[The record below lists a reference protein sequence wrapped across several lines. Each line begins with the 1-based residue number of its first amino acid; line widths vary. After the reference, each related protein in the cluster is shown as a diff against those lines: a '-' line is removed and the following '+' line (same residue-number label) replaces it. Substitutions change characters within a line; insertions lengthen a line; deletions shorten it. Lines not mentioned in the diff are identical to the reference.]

1 MPDNLTVSISADTTK
16 FSADLAVAQ
25 AKLAEFTKQL
35 REAAKAATA
44 TGDRSGLLVAA
55 KNAEIAR
62 ATVVGLSKALVASR
76 AASDAAIGDKTHG
89 MMGLV
94 AQTKEL
100 AGSFV
105 KIDEGIGL
113 LRGALAGTGLL
124 AVADQVGAVNREL
137 QGLQNTAKATNLST
151 GFIQAFKDQLKG
163 TGQDAEAATPI
174 LVKFTEQLAKARL
187 EGLGAGETGGG
198 PTVFRGMTDAVRTAN
213 NEVTTLRGNLNDSGT
228 SLVNVLHG
236 TKQVAADLSS
246 PFKTAQFDVKQYAAS
261 IEGNEKALED
271 FAKRLIDLKNAGRID
286 EADQAA
292 FAAFGRHFAEVAPV
306 LEQFASRANVQQLQ
320 TGLQAKGVLASSDD
334 LARQKQYN
342 DALNEM
348 STSLEGLRKE
358 AVVSAFPWLSGQVKQ
373 ATADIE
379 EMAASIK
386 EVWGSLLPFFT
397 QLWASVSE
405 QAKQMWA
412 GIVAQAT
419 EAYQAVI
426 AVWTAIP
433 QFFEHLG
440 QSVIDT
446 VDATSKAIR
455 NAASAAGGAST
466 ASPFAAGGTVPG
478 SGTGDSVAAMLTP
491 GEYVNRL
498 SSVQYYGAE
507 LFHALNSRLI
517 PRDVFR
523 GWGYSLGGLV
533 DSLHAPP
540 RHYADGGMVESA
552 GGRLAVDINMG
563 GHTFPMSSDREVASR
578 LVRFARSE
586 SMRSAG
592 IKPSWVS

>member
-35 REAAKAATA
+35 REAAKVATA

-62 ATVVGLSKALVASR
+62 ATVVGLSKALVESR
-76 AASDAAIGDKTHG
+76 KAADLAIGDQSHG

-94 AQTKEL
+94 AQTKAL
-100 AGSFV
+100 AGSFL
-105 KIDEGIGL
+105 KIEEGVGL

-137 QGLQNTAKATNLST
+137 QDLQNTAKATNLST
-151 GFIQAFKDQLKG
+151 EFIQAFRDQLKAS
-163 TGQDAEAATPI
+163 GQDAE
-174 LVKFTEQLAKARL
+174 KALPFLSHFAENVSQARA
-187 EGLGAGETGGG
+187 GIVGAGGAAGG
-198 PTVFRGMTDAVRTAN
+198 PTIFRGMTDAVRTAN
-213 NEVTTLRGNLNDSGT
+213 NEVTTLRGNLNDSGA

-236 TKQVAADLSS
+236 TQKVAVDMTNAFTIL
-246 PFKTAQFDVKQYAAS
+246 QMHVEQYPATVQ
-261 IEGNEKALED
+261 GQEKLFED
-271 FAKRLIDLKNAGRID
+271 FAKRLVDFKKAGRID
-286 EADQAA
+286 EADQASVKM
-292 FAAFGRHFAEVAPV
+292 FGVRYAEVATII
-306 LEQFASRANVQQLQ
+306 EQFASSGSVEKLKE
-320 TGLQAKGVLASSDD
+320 GLRLKGVLATPEDI
-334 LARQKQYN
+334 ARQKQYN

-348 STSLEGLRKE
+348 STTLEGVRKE
-358 AVVSAFPWLSGQVKQ
+358 AVVSAFPFLSGQVKQ

-386 EVWGSLLPFFT
+386 EVWGTLLPFFT

-405 QAKQMWA
+405 QAKQMWS

-455 NAASAAGGAST
+455 NAVSTTGSAST

-498 SSVQYYGAE
+498 SSVQYYGAD

-517 PRDVFR
+517 PRDLFR

-540 RHYADGGMVESA
+540 RHYAEGGIVESM